1 MNAKRVFRMT
11 AIAAVPAS
19 VALLPSTADAGAW
32 TRPQGETLLLLPLA
46 YVTADEAF
54 DGSGNR
60 VDRDRFEMLEFS
72 PMVEYGITDA
82 LTGGLQP
89 KFRRVKVETDSGDET
104 NSGLAEADAFLRYRL
119 WQKDQAAFSVQG
131 LVKAPI
137 EPDEDDVAALGR
149 DQVDVELSL
158 LYGNRHALHQ
168 GGSIFYNGEVGYRK
182 RFKEPDDEIHLDA
195 YVGWSTGGPWTV
207 VLRSANSIGIGDA
220 TGTREVLT
228 TRPSFRRH
236 EAQLIGSYRFT
247 PKTSGVVGVST
258 TFAGEDVGI
267 GHTGFV
273 SVVTTF

>member
-1 MNAKRVFRMT
+1 MA
-11 AIAAVPAS
+11 ALAAVPAC
-19 VALLPSTADAGAW
+19 VALFPSAASAGAW
-32 TRPQGETLLLLPLA
+32 TRAQGETMLLLPLA
-46 YVTADEAF
+46 YVTADKAF
-54 DGSGNR
+54 NGSGDR

-72 PMVEYGITDA
+72 PMVEYGFTDA

-89 KFRRVKVETDSGDET
+89 KFRRVKVDTDSGDET
-104 NSGLAEADAFLRYRL
+104 NEGLAEADAFLRYRL
-119 WQKDQAAFSVQG
+119 WSQDQAAFSVQG

-137 EPDEDDVAALGR
+137 EPDEDDLAALGR

-158 LYGNRHALHQ
+158 LYGNRRTLQ
-168 GGSIFYNGEVGYRK
+168 SGGSFFYNGELGYRK

-207 VLRSANSIGIGDA
+207 VLRSANTIGVGNA

-267 GHTGFV
+267 GHTGFL